1 MICKHANGVCICGK
15 NNYCSIKPMTN
26 EEWLNSLSTEEKSTF
41 IAMFTLRRKF
51 VDIGEFYESVKE
63 SLINAAN
70 GEENQKKKVIL
81 MKREIIVYYLLKMLK
96 LFSRIHKKFLELG
109 IEYMNFMNINK
120 NQL

>member
-63 SLINAAN
+63 SLINACELPEIPVN
-70 GEENQKKKVIL
+70 LRKSVEEW
-81 MKREIIVYYLLKMLK
+81 LKEE
-96 LFSRIHKKFLELG
+96 HYE
-109 IEYMNFMNINK
+109 
-120 NQL
+120 Q